1 MNKYIIKALFCAA
14 LTAPVFSSCELDQNP
29 ATSIPSEESWQT
41 MSDAEN
47 HYVGMLSV
55 IRSVSS
61 ACAQTMEVQTDLFN
75 QINSSTA
82 YNQIHD
88 WSFTPTQFD
97 GDALWSGNYNLIATA
112 NDFINNVGAISVE
125 AGSASEKTLKHYT
138 GVAYF
143 ARAYA
148 YSTLAMRYCKNY
160 DEATAESTLGLPL
173 VTVVDVTAK
182 PSRSSLAATYQLIRE
197 DITKAK
203 ELLADESEVVKL
215 DYTAPHY
222 YTALALEARVCL
234 NMKDYDQA
242 INSAKEVMEHYS
254 LFTKKN
260 DFQTMWTS
268 DMANEGTELIF
279 EPQYTQDERA
289 SLWGAF
295 ISHSYSI
302 SAFTSNYVP
311 TQALYDMYTRSDF
324 RQSVYFTRTTLNSG
338 AVTTTGRYLSKF
350 PGNTALNKSTDQYSY
365 YNMPKPFRTA
375 ELYLIAAEASCEK
388 DGTGASYLS
397 TLRQARGLSATSATG
412 EDLLKEI
419 KDEWVRE
426 FVGEGFRLDCL
437 KRWHDGFTR
446 GEAQSFPAGFLRTSN
461 GVQGLT
467 VDADNYRFIW
477 EIPSNDLQANKNLQ
491 RNWPNE

>member
-14 LTAPVFSSCELDQNP
+14 LAAPVFTSCDLDLNP
-29 ATSIPSEESWQT
+29 ADSIPSEESWQT

-61 ACAQTMEVQTDLFN
+61 ACASTMEVQTDLFN
-75 QINSSTA
+75 QTGGSSA
-82 YNQIHD
+82 YYQIHD
-88 WSFTPTQFD
+88 WSFTPTQFE
-97 GDALWSGNYNLIATA
+97 GDVLWSGNYNLIANA
-112 NDFINNVGAISVE
+112 NDFINNVGHISVE
-125 AGSASEKTLKHYT
+125 AGSANEKTLKYYT

-203 ELLADESEVVKL
+203 ELMADEQNL

-222 YTALALEARVCL
+222 NTALALEARVCL
-234 NMKDYDQA
+234 DMKDYDQA
-242 INSAKEVMEHYS
+242 IKSADEALKHYK

-268 DMANEGTELIF
+268 DMADEGTELIF

-302 SAFTSNYVP
+302 SAFTPNYVP
-311 TQALYDMYTRSDF
+311 TQKLYDMYTRSDF
-324 RQSVYFTRTTLNSG
+324 RQSVYFTRGTINSG
-338 AVTTTGRYLSKF
+338 SVTTTGRYLSKF

-397 TLRQARGLSATSATG
+397 ALRQARGLSATSATG
-412 EDLLKEI
+412 AELLQSI

-426 FVGEGFRLDCL
+426 FAGEGFRLNCL
-437 KRWHDGFTR
+437 KRWHEGFTR
-446 GEAQSFPAGFLRTSN
+446 GEAQSLPAGFLRTAN